1 MREVTYEFSLGDI
14 WSTTKNAIAF
24 AKKHVSRDGLPVK
37 VLFVLNGIDVCA
49 YSSSE
54 PLDIVQK
61 YFLQSRIQRLELG
74 YED

>member
-14 WSTTKNAIAF
+14 YSTAKDAIAF
-24 AKKHVSRDGLPVK
+24 AKKHVARDGLPVK
-37 VLFVLNGIDVCA
+37 ATFVFNGISVCA

-54 PLDIVQK
+54 PLDITEK
-61 YFLQSRIQRLELG
+61 YFLRNKIHRLELG

>member
-1 MREVTYEFSLGDI
+1 MREVTFEFGLGDI
-14 WSTTKNAIAF
+14 WSTTKDAIAF

-37 VLFVLNGIDVCA
+37 ATFVFNGISVCA

-54 PLDIVQK
+54 PLDVTEK
-61 YFLQSRIQRLELG
+61 YFLRNKIKRLELG